1 MSNIQKIHHQDV
13 QRSMELRHLR
23 YFVATAHAQSFTK
36 AAQVLHIAQ
45 PPLGQQIRALE
56 NEIGTALFL
65 RQGRGIVLSDAGAV
79 FLTSALDILARV
91 EQAKKEALRAA
102 RGELGTLTLG
112 FTESASFNEVVTQL
126 ISRYQQA
133 YPDVGLTL
141 LEDNSEALV
150 KRLSRGELDAAIVRP
165 PFASAGDIAFQVLSE
180 EPLMVVLPSSHAL
193 ALHACLRLEDLR
205 DERFVLYSR
214 QSGYGLSADI
224 MAECRACGFNPI
236 IHQQAPQVSS
246 AVNLVSAGMGVAVV
260 PASMQRMQR
269 PGLVFRPLALARPR
283 AVLGLATSTGQHRVV
298 VERLVSCAEGL
309 RTGEL

>member
-1 MSNIQKIHHQDV
+1 
-13 QRSMELRHLR
+13 MELRHLR

-36 AAQVLHIAQ
+36 AAQALHIAQ

-56 NEIGTALFL
+56 DEIGTPLFL
-65 RQGRGIVLSDAGAV
+65 RQGRGVVLSDAGTV
-79 FLTSALDILARV
+79 FLASAMDILARV

-102 RGELGTLTLG
+102 QGELGTLTLG

-133 YPDVGLTL
+133 YSDVGITL
-141 LEDNSEALV
+141 LEGNSEALV

-165 PFASAGDIAFQVLSE
+165 PFASTGDIAFQVLSE
-180 EPLMVVLPSSHAL
+180 ESLMVVLPSSHAL
-193 ALHACLRLEDLR
+193 ALHESLRLEDLQN
-205 DERFVLYSR
+205 ERFVLYSR
-214 QSGYGLSADI
+214 QSGYGLSADVI
-224 MAECRACGFNPI
+224 AECRACGFSPV

-269 PGLVFRPLALARPR
+269 PGLTFRPLALARPK
-283 AVLGLATSTGQHRVV
+283 AVLGLATCTSRHRIV

-309 RTGEL
+309 RTGEV